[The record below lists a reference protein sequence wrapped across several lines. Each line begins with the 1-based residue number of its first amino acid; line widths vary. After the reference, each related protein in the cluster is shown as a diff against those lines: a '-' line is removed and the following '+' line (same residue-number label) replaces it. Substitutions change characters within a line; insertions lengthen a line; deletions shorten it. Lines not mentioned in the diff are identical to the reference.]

1 MLQNQDYT
9 MNFRQLP
16 FLKVAAIIAALI
28 IAGGIY
34 YYSVQAGDQATVTA
48 ASNSEIQPVKLNVAP
63 PFSGEKINVAPTIR
77 VIQPEAPTVLTL
89 NTGATI
95 TIPAAVFVTMDNRP
109 VTKPVEIH
117 FREFHKAH
125 EIIAGGIPMR
135 VYDVQGKEQWMQTAG
150 MFDVQ
155 GYSEG
160 RPVKIAEGKT
170 ITVNLPS
177 GLDGN
182 CEFWHFDPKIGN
194 WKMLAVTPAYR
205 DSLQPERLSEQEA
218 VAQATKSLPR
228 KPVKPVLVNKEKPV
242 LDFDIN
248 YDALPELKN
257 VGGILWQYAG
267 NDPKQD
273 PANNRSMLERR
284 WDYAKVEPTDQ
295 PNVFEMTLTQ
305 GREKLSLPVQACR
318 SRANFEKAMADY
330 REEYK
335 KYETK
340 REKAL
345 EKIAFQEDQAE
356 FVRSF
361 QIERLGI
368 YNWDYLL
375 KREDAVPVVA
385 DFDFGNDVPAD
396 IKKEVT
402 VCLITG
408 GGRTVITFPYS
419 DWRNFTFSPG
429 MGNRLVAILPGNQV
443 AVFSQED
450 FTRESA
456 AIRQAKGK
464 PYVFKMNVLQE
475 KISSIA
481 DLKKV
486 TG

>member
-1 MLQNQDYT
+1 MD
-9 MNFRQLP
+9 FRKRSP
-16 FLKVAAIIAALI
+16 FKVVAAIAALI
-28 IAGGIY
+28 TAGGIY
-34 YYSVQAGDQATVTA
+34 YYSTQEPGGQTTPDV
-48 ASNSEIQPVKLNVAP
+48 ASNTETQPVKLNVAP

-77 VIQPEAPTVLTL
+77 VIQPEKPTVLTL
-89 NTGATI
+89 KTGATI
-95 TIPAAVFVTMDNRP
+95 TIPAAVFVTLDNRP

-117 FREFHKAH
+117 FREYHKAH
-125 EIIAGGIPMR
+125 EIIASGIPMR
-135 VYDVQGKEQWMQTAG
+135 VYDAQGKEQWMQTTG

-160 RPVKIAEGKT
+160 QPVKIAEGKT
-170 ITVNLPS
+170 ITVDLPS
-177 GLDGN
+177 NTDGN
-182 CEFWHFDPKIGN
+182 CEFWYFDPKIGN
-194 WKMLAVTPAYR
+194 WEVLGAAPAQR
-205 DSLQPERLSEQEA
+205 DSLQPEKLTEQEA
-218 VAQATKSLPR
+218 IEQVTKSLPR
-228 KPVKPVLVNKEKPV
+228 QPAKPVLVNKEKPV

-273 PANNRSMLERR
+273 PANNRAMLERR

-295 PNVFEMTLTQ
+295 PNVFLMTLTQ

-330 REEYK
+330 REQYK
-335 KYETK
+335 KYEAK

-345 EKIAFQEDQAE
+345 ERIAFQEDQAE

-385 DFDFGNDVPAD
+385 DFDFGSDVPANM
-396 IKKEVT
+396 KKEIT

-408 GGRTVITFPYS
+408 EGRTVITFPYS

-429 MGNRLVAILPGNQV
+429 MGNRMVAILPGNQV
-443 AVFSQED
+443 ATFSQED
-450 FTRESA
+450 FTREAA